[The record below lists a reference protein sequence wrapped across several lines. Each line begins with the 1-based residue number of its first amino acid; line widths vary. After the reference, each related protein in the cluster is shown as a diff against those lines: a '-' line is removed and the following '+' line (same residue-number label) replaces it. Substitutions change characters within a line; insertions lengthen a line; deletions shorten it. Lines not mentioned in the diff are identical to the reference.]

1 MKDGSSLCKW
11 NYSSHCTHGSL
22 TYFLCWWWCVKGSGV
37 DNNERNNIL
46 GMQKLQPK
54 ELVGRCVVQYLD
66 YKLLNDGFTMIRK

>member
-1 MKDGSSLCKW
+1 M
-11 NYSSHCTHGSL
+11 
-22 TYFLCWWWCVKGSGV
+22 KGSGV

-66 YKLLNDGFTMIRK
+66 YKLLNDRFTMIRK